1 MSGIAPKQN
10 AFKFKIAPHK
20 QKSIV
25 KFIWQGDEASLTNE
39 ALCLSTPKHNGKC
52 GTVHSTISYYGA
64 LVLPGKSEDSTKF
77 RNPEFDHY
85 STFLWSAYGHT
96 PHTQ

>member
-25 KFIWQGDEASLTNE
+25 KKKFGRKMDPPGQRGPVL
-39 ALCLSTPKHNGKC
+39 KHNGKS
-52 GTVHSTISYYGA
+52 GTVGPFMFWKGT
-64 LVLPGKSEDSTKF
+64 
-77 RNPEFDHY
+77 
-85 STFLWSAYGHT
+85 
-96 PHTQ
+96 